1 MGFDFVATTLVI
13 LSYFNCVSCAHYWW
27 NILLIEVHCYSDF
40 NIILSLAC
48 AEMVVF
54 LRSVSNLLSPCFSAA
69 STSRKMIEIVATWK
83 HLNIP
88 TNLQA
93 RYDLFCVKSAVK
105 PQPTNQPTNHVET
118 FRSIVHHIMQKQR
131 LVSFWQ
137 NSDTTIYNNEL
148 EDHDVPKRWI

>member
-83 HLNIP
+83 HFG
-88 TNLQA
+88 
-93 RYDLFCVKSAVK
+93 RLFAISC
-105 PQPTNQPTNHVET
+105 
-118 FRSIVHHIMQKQR
+118 R
-131 LVSFWQ
+131 
-137 NSDTTIYNNEL
+137 NSDWSASGKILTPLSITMNWKTTMSQRDGYNAVSYTHLTLPTIYS
-148 EDHDVPKRWI
+148 V